1 MRNQVGLLCFA
12 ASLMVLTTASYGKAS
27 EYNNGI
33 NPEYVLADVS
43 KQQQLKKSDI
53 IDHNSLEA
61 KYAFSSFSETES
73 ANEVQQAYAVISPA
87 SSVGQ
92 LSEQANVSNISEEA
106 APESTD
112 SDIAPEPGTML
123 LFGVGLA
130 GFAVL
135 GMRRKPQS
143 IFPRK

>member
-12 ASLMVLTTASYGKAS
+12 ASLMVLTTASYGTAS

-61 KYAFSSFSETES
+61 KYAFSSFNETETT
-73 ANEVQQAYAVISPA
+73 NEVQQTYAVISPG
-87 SSVGQ
+87 SKIGQ
-92 LSEQANVSNISEEA
+92 LSEQDNFSNISDEA

-135 GMRRKPQS
+135 GMRRKPKS